1 MAATTSTPWICCS
14 PLGGFALC
22 VEIRSILPLLPGV
35 AFAVPLSLADYFVIL
50 RTAIDAL
57 AAVLFPAPCR
67 ICGTTLLNASR
78 IPICGLC
85 LASFQPIEQP
95 MCECCGRP
103 FPAAVAAAAQASVA
117 AAVTTAGTEAAR
129 PLCRLCRDGY
139 DAFDRARSY
148 GVYNDALHHAI
159 LLLKYEE
166 VTRLGDW
173 FAARLAEIVARE
185 GEAFRADVVVP
196 VPLHP
201 DRQRERG
208 YHQAE
213 LIAGPRARRLHLRQ
227 GAYLLMRTKP
237 RPARLV
243 LSRKEHWDSVRGAYA
258 TRKRLRVDKLRVLLL
273 DDVLTTGATLDSC
286 ARALKQAGAAAVM
299 GLTVA
304 RVVPGWSPTGPQHQ
318 TQ

>member
-1 MAATTSTPWICCS
+1 
-14 PLGGFALC
+14 
-22 VEIRSILPLLPGV
+22 
-35 AFAVPLSLADYFVIL
+35 
-50 RTAIDAL
+50 
-57 AAVLFPAPCR
+57 
-67 ICGTTLLNASR
+67 
-78 IPICGLC
+78 
-85 LASFQPIEQP
+85 

-103 FPAAVAAAAQASVA
+103 MPAAVVA
-117 AAVTTAGTEAAR
+117 ATVSANGVSADAVTAEIAR

-139 DAFDRARSY
+139 YAFDRARSY

-173 FAARLAEIVARE
+173 FAARLGEIVARE
-185 GEAFRADVVVP
+185 GEAFGADVVVP

-208 YHQAE
+208 YNQAE
-213 LIAGPRARRLHLRQ
+213 LIARPLARRLHLKQ
-227 GAYLLMRTKP
+227 GAYLLVRTKP

-243 LSRKEHWDSVRGAYA
+243 LTRKEHWESVRGAYA
-258 TRKRLRVDKLRVLLL
+258 TRQGLRVDKLRVLLL

-286 ARALKQAGAAAVM
+286 ARALKQAGAAAVL

-304 RVVPGWSPTGPQHQ
+304 RVVPGWSPTGPQQHSQ
-318 TQ
+318 RETDSSRRNQQGATSILRG

>member
-1 MAATTSTPWICCS
+1 
-14 PLGGFALC
+14 
-22 VEIRSILPLLPGV
+22 
-35 AFAVPLSLADYFVIL
+35 
-50 RTAIDAL
+50 
-57 AAVLFPAPCR
+57 
-67 ICGTTLLNASR
+67 
-78 IPICGLC
+78 
-85 LASFQPIEQP
+85 

-103 FPAAVAAAAQASVA
+103 FPVVVAATVAVAEPARLFPAMAADCASVA
-117 AAVTTAGTEAAR
+117 ATGAASAEAAK
-129 PLCRLCRDGY
+129 PLCRLCREGNY
-139 DAFDRARSY
+139 AFDRARSY
-148 GVYNDALHHAI
+148 GLYNDALHHAI

-173 FAARLAEIVARE
+173 FAQRLAEVVARE
-185 GEAFRADVVVP
+185 GEAFRADVIVP

-208 YHQAE
+208 YNQAE
-213 LIAGPRARRLHLRQ
+213 LIARPLARRLHMKQ

-243 LSRKEHWDSVRGAYA
+243 LSRKEHWESVRGAYA
-258 TRKRLRVDKLRVLLL
+258 TRKGLRVDKLRVLLL

-304 RVVPGWSPTGPQHQ
+304 RVVPGWSPTGPQQ
-318 TQ
+318 QSRREQDSSRRNQQGATGILRR